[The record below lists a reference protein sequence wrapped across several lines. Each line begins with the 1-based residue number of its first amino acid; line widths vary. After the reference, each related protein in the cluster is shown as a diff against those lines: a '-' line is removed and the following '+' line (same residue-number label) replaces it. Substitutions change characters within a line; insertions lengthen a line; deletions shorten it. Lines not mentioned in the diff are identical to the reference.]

1 MDIGAR
7 VLELLFRIVDEVNNG
22 MIDPAEFNEGMYRM
36 KTTVSKT
43 ATTFVK
49 HSVTRTVEVHKELND
64 RLKKMLDAQPE
75 LQKEEEQW
83 QQRRRE
89 QVRHT
94 REAIEVAFNKASEV
108 ALVASLTDR
117 ELVLT
122 TVPQAK
128 VHHNMQWQSAGG
140 PRARQAGRAAKWTRT
155 A

>member
-43 ATTFVK
+43 ATTCVK

-83 QQRRRE
+83 QQRRGQLCSR
-89 QVRHT
+89 R
-94 REAIEVAFNKASEV
+94 
-108 ALVASLTDR
+108 
-117 ELVLT
+117 
-122 TVPQAK
+122 
-128 VHHNMQWQSAGG
+128 
-140 PRARQAGRAAKWTRT
+140 
-155 A
+155 

>member
-1 MDIGAR
+1 
-7 VLELLFRIVDEVNNG
+7 
-22 MIDPAEFNEGMYRM
+22 
-36 KTTVSKT
+36 
-43 ATTFVK
+43 
-49 HSVTRTVEVHKELND
+49 VTRIVEVHKELTD

-94 REAIEVAFNKASEV
+94 REAIEVAFNQASEF

-122 TVPQAK
+122 TVPQARCITTC
-128 VHHNMQWQSAGG
+128 S
-140 PRARQAGRAAKWTRT
+140 GRAQADRELVRLAVRQNGHALHDAAAGLT
-155 A
+155 ADRKLSPQPCRR